1 MRAPRLLLSLS
12 LAVLLASASM
22 FGADPA
28 AASMA
33 RAATAFLGTLSAN
46 QRPKAQFAFDAAER
60 THWHFIPTEMFARN
74 GLTLKEMTPAQ
85 RDAAQALLRSG
96 LSQHGYLTATT
107 IMSLEN
113 VLRVLEAGGQFVR
126 DPERYFFA
134 VFGTPSAAGTWGWR
148 VEGHHVSLQFTVVNG
163 AITVSAP
170 TFFGSNPA
178 EVRSGERKGLRALGF
193 EEDPARAL
201 LASLR
206 PEQRTKAIV
215 AAQAPSDIIT
225 MVKVPVEPLAQDGVP
240 AAEMDASQ
248 REKLMAI
255 VNAYASLMAPDI
267 AALRLAKLRAA
278 GADRLTFAWAGET
291 EPGKK
296 HYYRIQG
303 PTLLIEYD
311 NTQNDG
317 NHVHS
322 VWRDFAGDFG
332 RDLLREHLQHDHQ

>member
-1 MRAPRLLLSLS
+1 MHAPRLLLSLS
-12 LAVLLASASM
+12 LAVLLASALM

-33 RAATAFLGTLSAN
+33 RAATAFLGTLSAD

-85 RDAAQALLRSG
+85 REAAQALLRSG

-148 VEGHHVSLQFTVVNG
+148 VEGHHVSLQFTVVDG
-163 AITVSAP
+163 AVSVSAP

-201 LASLR
+201 LASFR

-215 AAQAPSDIIT
+215 AAQAPGDIIT
-225 MVKVPVEPLAQDGVP
+225 MVKMPVEPLAQDGVP

-248 REKLMAI
+248 RDKLMAI

-267 AALRLAKLRAA
+267 AALRLEKLRAA